1 MYILCIYVRQY
12 ITLFN
17 NANGKTDDICFFEDD
32 MHRNNS
38 NLETKYVVL
47 AVACI
52 CVLIF
57 GIALYCNKGK

>member
-1 MYILCIYVRQY
+1 MPMVRQM
-12 ITLFN
+12 IFVFL
-17 NANGKTDDICFFEDD
+17 EDD